1 MTTPANIVT
10 EATTTVGKA
19 FNWKNLLFLV
29 VLTVVVTLIVSYIMK
44 QEVVLYDNTGNTIG
58 KGEIK
63 PTVKFSIKK
72 NV

>member
-1 MTTPANIVT
+1 MTTPTNIVS

-29 VLTVVVTLIVSYIMK
+29 VLTVIVTIIVSYILK
-44 QEVVLYDNTGNTIG
+44 QEVVLYDANGQVTG

-63 PTVKFSIKK
+63 PSLKFGVKK

>member
-1 MTTPANIVT
+1 MQAPTIMIS

-44 QEVVLYDNTGNTIG
+44 QEVVLYDNAGNVTG

-63 PTVKFSIKK
+63 PKIKFSVKK